1 MVRYSPKAK
10 GKPSE
15 QPRAWT
21 ISDTVRMRR
30 DVCSAVSKKVIG
42 MKIGKAVSFC
52 KKRGC
57 SDICILHHD
66 TMVTEDLR
74 PLRINL
80 MLDDRNIVT
89 NTWVA

>member
-1 MVRYSPKAK
+1 
-10 GKPSE
+10 
-15 QPRAWT
+15 
-21 ISDTVRMRR
+21 
-30 DVCSAVSKKVIG
+30 